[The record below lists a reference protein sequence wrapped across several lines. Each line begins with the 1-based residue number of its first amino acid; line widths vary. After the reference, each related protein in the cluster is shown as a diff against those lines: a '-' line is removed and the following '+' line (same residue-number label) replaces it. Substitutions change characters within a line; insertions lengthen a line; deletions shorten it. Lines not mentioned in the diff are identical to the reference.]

1 MANAKGKIKVKVEA
15 NKKAVKPKL
24 GKGTG
29 GLFTAKILAHVKA
42 KKESNKSSNK

>member
-1 MANAKGKIKVKVEA
+1 MSNSKGKVRAKVEA
-15 NKKAVKPKL
+15 KKAIKPKL